1 MRKITILL
9 LLCFCLYSSK
19 AYAVFDFV
27 GKLEDGIELA
37 SDIKSQAEEMR
48 NRIAEYKKRLTQGFA
63 ALGDC
68 LSNPTKCDV
77 NSLKSLAGDSIAA
90 VTGASDFVSA
100 MKGSALEK
108 GNLPEYESEGL
119 ENSVHD
125 TYVFKRGAGK
135 SIERLR
141 KNRKDINGI
150 AINDTNALFA
160 KAITTHHSIMFEDN
174 ALYQTEFGKD
184 TDMEEIVRAQT
195 VVSLY
200 TQSRLARILEL
211 RANMVGAEVTLE
223 LTQQNNSN
231 ISDADKDK

>member
-1 MRKITILL
+1 MKKISLLL
-9 LLCFCLYSSK
+9 LLCFCLYSSR

-37 SDIKSQAEEMR
+37 SDIKTKAEEIQ
-48 NRIAEYKKRLTQGFA
+48 NRIAEYQKRLTQGFA
-63 ALGDC
+63 ALGNC
-68 LSNPTKCDV
+68 LSNPTKCDL
-77 NSLKSLAGDSIAA
+77 NALQSLTGDSIAA
-90 VTGASDFVSA
+90 ISGASDFVSA

-108 GNLPEYESEGL
+108 GNLPEYESESL

-125 TYVFKRGAGK
+125 TYVYKRGSGK

-141 KNRKDINGI
+141 ENRQAINGI

-160 KAITTHHSIMFEDN
+160 KAITTHHSIMLEDN
-174 ALYQTEFGKD
+174 ALYQADFGENP
-184 TDMEEIVRAQT
+184 DMEKILRARS

-211 RANMVGAEVTLE
+211 RANMVGAEATLE
-223 LTQQNNSN
+223 LTQQSNSN
-231 ISDADKDK
+231 N